1 MRKSVLEDTY
11 EEDSNDF
18 KKQETE
24 VDTPKSTI
32 IPGLKYKITN
42 DELLVFKK
50 KFICYLK
57 DFLI

>member
-50 KFICYLK
+50 KIYL
-57 DFLI
+57 LS